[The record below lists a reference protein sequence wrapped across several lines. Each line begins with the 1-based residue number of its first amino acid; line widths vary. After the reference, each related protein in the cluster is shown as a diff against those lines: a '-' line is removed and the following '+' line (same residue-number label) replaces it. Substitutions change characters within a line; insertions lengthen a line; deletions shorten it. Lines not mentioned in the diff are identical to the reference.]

1 MSINLQKGQKIN
13 LSKSIGQGLKKI
25 MVGLGWDEA
34 ISGEEIDCD
43 ASVILCKEN
52 GKSFVLPSI
61 VENQIVVSE
70 EELAKSVVY
79 FGNLSL
85 FDHAIEHQGDN
96 RTGEGDGDDE
106 QIMLDLER
114 IPPNVSRL
122 AFVVNIY
129 QASDRGQHFGMIRN
143 AYIRIFN
150 LSNSS
155 EICRFDLSENYN
167 GMQGLIVGEIYRK
180 NSEWRFSA
188 VGQPVRNASYLIDMI
203 KFYI

>member
-13 LSKSIGQGLKKI
+13 LSKSIGQGLKKL

-43 ASVILCKEN
+43 ASVILCQEN
-52 GKSFVLPSI
+52 GKAFIVPSI
-61 VENQIVVSE
+61 VESQMVVPE

-85 FDHAIEHQGDN
+85 FNHAIEHQGDN
-96 RTGEGDGDDE
+96 RTGEGDDE

-114 IPPNVSRL
+114 IPSNIARL

-143 AYIRIFN
+143 AYIRIVN

-167 GMQGLIVGEIYRK
+167 SMQGLVAGEIYRK
-180 NSEWRFSA
+180 NGEWRFTA
-188 VGQPVRNASYLIDMI
+188 VGQPVKNASYLVDMI
-203 KFYI
+203 KFYL